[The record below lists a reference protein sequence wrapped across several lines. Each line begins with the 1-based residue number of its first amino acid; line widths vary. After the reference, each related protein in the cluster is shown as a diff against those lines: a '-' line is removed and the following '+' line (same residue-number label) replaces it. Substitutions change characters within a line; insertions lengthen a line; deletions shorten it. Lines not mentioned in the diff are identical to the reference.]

1 MALADARLLD
11 GATALVTGGG
21 GGIGEAISLLFA
33 SHGARVMV
41 LEIDGGRAAATVAEI
56 RRQGGIAEALVAD
69 ATAPAAPAAA
79 RRAVEA
85 AFGPLDILVN
95 NVGDYRPRS
104 GEFATS
110 DPANWEGLF
119 QINLG
124 HVMRMT
130 HEFLPGMLERSSGTI
145 INLSSV
151 EGLRGYP
158 PDPVYGSMKAAVVQ
172 FTKSL
177 GVQVAA
183 RGVRVNGIAPDVT
196 QTLQVPYDA
205 WIPPEQEHLW
215 PSWVPAGRKAMPV
228 DQAMTALY
236 LASDLSR
243 MIPGL
248 TLPVDGGTVAA
259 GGWYLTSGDDGGPVK
274 WTNRPMI

>member
-110 DPANWEGLF
+110 DPANWDGLF

-228 DQAMTALY
+228 DQALTALY

>member
-11 GATALVTGGG
+11 GTTALVTGGG

-69 ATAPAAPAAA
+69 ATEPAAPAAA

-110 DPANWEGLF
+110 DPANWDGLF

-205 WIPPEQEHLW
+205 WIPPEHEHLW